1 MYINVFTY
9 KAEDVFDLMNSF
21 KDLRNFNLNFPSRHK
36 TQKGCLLCFELQIYV
51 CIFARL
57 IGKYQYIG
65 KYQFKGRHFSLS
77 FIITNK
83 AYMDQMC

>member
-36 TQKGCLLCFELQIYV
+36 TQKGCLLCFELQILV
-51 CIFARL
+51 WIFSDFQFDGFS
-57 IGKYQYIG
+57 I
-65 KYQFKGRHFSLS
+65 QFKGRHF
-77 FIITNK
+77 
-83 AYMDQMC
+83 

>member
-36 TQKGCLLCFELQIYV
+36 TQKGCLLCFELQILV
-51 CIFARL
+51 WIFADFPFDGFS
-57 IGKYQYIG
+57 I
-65 KYQFKGRHFSLS
+65 QFKGRHF
-77 FIITNK
+77 
-83 AYMDQMC
+83 